1 MRLPLAAMKL
11 GLPSLSSPSPPLPPP
26 STFQAASRRAI
37 IGLTERF
44 LSPLPA
50 TAPAVDACTV
60 AVPKR
65 FGIGAPLLLVDPRP
79 APLLERRRGAEAFSA
94 GRKLEEA
101 FFFKLPGPPG
111 APIPPLAA
119 AAAVALPWFA
129 PAAALARSCA
139 VAGKAPTS
147 FNGTLPWNDGA
158 RFIMGEL
165 AWGSLPLA
173 LPLLLPLAPRVTPA
187 RLLITLVALCSTG
200 VALLAP
206 LSLLLPR
213 SPPAPRCGVW
223 CRLPDALDLAE
234 EEEEEVAAG
243 PTAVALETAAPAGCP
258 LPLPPLPA
266 VVLLASV
273 LGARRLGLSLRGG
286 FHWDLPVAWLNQ

>member
-1 MRLPLAAMKL
+1 MLLPLTAIEL
-11 GLPSLSSPSPPLPPP
+11 GLPSVSSPSPPLRLAPP

-79 APLLERRRGAEAFSA
+79 APPLERRRGAEAFSA
-94 GRKLEEA
+94 GRKLEEG

-111 APIPPLAA
+111 APIPPL

-139 VAGKAPTS
+139 VPGKAPIS
-147 FNGTLPWNDGA
+147 FRGTLPWNDGA
-158 RFIMGEL
+158 RLIMGEL
-165 AWGSLPLA
+165 ARGSPVP
-173 LPLLLPLAPRVTPA
+173 LPLLLPLAPSVTPA
-187 RLLITLVALCSTG
+187 RLLITLVALCSAV
-200 VALLAP
+200 VALLPP
-206 LSLLLPR
+206 LSLLLPW

-223 CRLPDALDLAE
+223 CRLPDAPELADE
-234 EEEEEVAAG
+234 DEEVAVG
-243 PTAVALETAAPAGCP
+243 PAAAVALGTAPEGCP
-258 LPLPPLPA
+258 LLPSPLPA
-266 VVLLASV
+266 VVPELSV

-286 FHWDLPVAWLNQ
+286 FHWDFPVAWLNQ